1 MLQNKCI
8 MKTPET
14 KPSEIETRADFSY
27 IRYAQCWEDTEVL
40 LGALDIKPADTC
52 LSIASAGD
60 NSLAMLAAGPKKV
73 TAIDLNPAQL
83 ALAELKLRAIE
94 HLDRASVLELLGYS
108 KSNRRTDL
116 YLSLLPYLT
125 PDTVRYFN
133 LNKALI
139 EKGLA
144 GSGKFERYFA
154 IFRNAILPLLHSR
167 CSVESL
173 VTPKTFAERE
183 EFFEKTWNNLR
194 FRLAIKLFF
203 SNAVIGFLGRDPSFF
218 KYVDRSLPEFLS
230 ESIYKALV
238 IQDPAQNPY
247 LHWILFGEYR
257 GEILPF
263 FLRAENFEKIKANAN
278 RLELK
283 KASLEEFLEGV
294 EPGTIDCFNLS
305 DVFEYV
311 SEDSYRK
318 TLDIINDRAGAGAR
332 LAYWNMLAPRTSNS
346 KSIKRDQE
354 ASSNLYAQDKTFFYT
369 SFNREIKVSS
379 C

>member
-1 MLQNKCI
+1 
-8 MKTPET
+8 MKKQET
-14 KPSEIETRADFSY
+14 KPCEIETRADFSY

-40 LGALDIKPADTC
+40 LDAIDIKPGDYC

-60 NSLAMLAAGPKKV
+60 NSLAMLVAGPRKV

-83 ALAELKLRAIE
+83 ALSELKLRAIE
-94 HLDRASVLELLGYS
+94 HLDRASTMELLGYS
-108 KSNRRTDL
+108 PSSRRVEL
-116 YLSLLPYLT
+116 YLHLVPYLT

-133 LNKALI
+133 LNNSLI

-167 CSVESL
+167 RSIESL
-173 VTPKTFAERE
+173 VSPKTRGERE

-203 SNAVIGFLGRDPSFF
+203 SNAVIGLLGRDPSFF
-218 KYVDRSLPEFLS
+218 KYVERSLPEFLC

-238 IQDPAQNPY
+238 IQDPSKNPY

-263 FLRAENFEKIKANAN
+263 FLRAENFENIKANAD
-278 RLELK
+278 RLEFK

-294 EPGTIDCFNLS
+294 EPDSIDCFNLS

-311 SEDSYRK
+311 SEDSYRN
-318 TLDIINDRAGAGAR
+318 TLDIINDRARAGAR
-332 LAYWNMLAPRTSNS
+332 LAYWNMLAPRSSNAP
-346 KSIKRDQE
+346 SITRDQE
-354 ASSNLYAQDKTFFYT
+354 ASSDLYARDQTFFYT
-369 SFNREIKVSS
+369 RFNREIKASS

>member
-1 MLQNKCI
+1 MNK
-8 MKTPET
+8 PET

-40 LGALDIKPADTC
+40 LAALDIKPADTC

-83 ALAELKLRAIE
+83 ALAELKQKAIE
-94 HLDRASVLELLGYS
+94 HLDRASVMELLGYS
-108 KSNRRTDL
+108 QSNRRTEL
-116 YLSLLPYLT
+116 YLYLLPFLT
-125 PDTVRYFN
+125 PDTMHYFN
-133 LNKALI
+133 SNNYLI
-139 EKGLA
+139 EEGLA

-154 IFRNAILPLLHSR
+154 IFRNFILPLLHSPR
-167 CSVESL
+167 SVESL
-173 VTPKTFAERE
+173 VTPKTFVERE
-183 EFFEKTWNNLR
+183 QFFTRTWNNLR

-203 SNAVIGFLGRDPSFF
+203 SNAVIGLLGRDPSFF

-238 IQDPAQNPY
+238 IQDPSQNPY

-257 GEILPF
+257 AEILPF
-263 FLRAENFEKIKANAN
+263 FLRVENFDKIKANIN

-294 EPGTIDCFNLS
+294 DPDSIDCFNLS

-311 SEDSYRK
+311 SEESYRN
-318 TLDIINDRAGAGAR
+318 TLEIIDDRAKAGAR

-346 KSIKRDQE
+346 KSIKRDLE
-354 ASSNLYAQDKTFFYT
+354 ASSHLYAQDQTFFYT
-369 SFNREIKVSS
+369 RFNREVKASS

>member
-1 MLQNKCI
+1 

-40 LGALDIKPADTC
+40 LGALDIKPGDTC

-94 HLDRASVLELLGYS
+94 HLDRASNMELLGYS
-108 KSNRRTDL
+108 RSNRRTEF
-116 YLSLLPYLT
+116 YNYLLPYLT

-139 EKGLA
+139 ERGLA

-154 IFRNAILPLLHSR
+154 IFRNAILPLLHSH

-203 SNAVIGFLGRDPSFF
+203 SNAVIGLLGRDPSFF

-263 FLRAENFEKIKANAN
+263 FLRAENFEKIKANAD

-311 SEDSYRK
+311 SEESYRN
-318 TLDIINDRAGAGAR
+318 TLEIINDRARTGAR

-346 KSIKRDQE
+346 ESIKRDQE

-369 SFNREIKVSS
+369 RFNREVKASS

>member
-1 MLQNKCI
+1 
-8 MKTPET
+8 MKKQET

-40 LGALDIKPADTC
+40 LEALDIKPADTC

-60 NSLAMLAAGPKKV
+60 NSLAMLSAGPEKV

-94 HLDRASVLELLGYS
+94 HLDRASTMELLGYS
-108 KSNRRTDL
+108 RSNRRTDL

-125 PDTVRYFN
+125 PDTVRFFN

-167 CSVESL
+167 RSVESL
-173 VTPKTFAERE
+173 VSPKTYVKRK
-183 EFFEKTWNNLR
+183 EFFKKTWNNLR

-257 GEILPF
+257 GEILPY
-263 FLRAENFEKIKANAN
+263 FLRDENFEKIKANAH
-278 RLELK
+278 RLEFK

-294 EPGTIDCFNLS
+294 DPDSIDCFNLS

-311 SEDSYRK
+311 SEDSYRN
-318 TLDIINDRAGAGAR
+318 TLDIINDRARAGAR
-332 LAYWNMLAPRTSNS
+332 LAYWNMLAPRSSNAP
-346 KSIKRDQE
+346 SITRDQE
-354 ASSNLYAQDKTFFYT
+354 ASSDLYARDQTFFYT
-369 SFNREIKVSS
+369 RFNREIKASS

>member
-1 MLQNKCI
+1 MNK
-8 MKTPET
+8 PET

-40 LGALDIKPADTC
+40 LAALDIKPGDSC

-60 NSLAMLAAGPKKV
+60 NSLAMLATGPGKV

-83 ALAELKLRAIE
+83 ALAELKQKSIE
-94 HLDRASVLELLGYS
+94 HLDRASVMELLGYNPS
-108 KSNRRTDL
+108 IRRVELYKSL
-116 YLSLLPYLT
+116 APYLT
-125 PDTVRYFN
+125 PDTMSYFDAN
-133 LNKALI
+133 IVLI
-139 EKGLA
+139 QKGLA

-154 IFRNAILPLLHSR
+154 IFRNYILPLLHSR
-167 CSVESL
+167 RTIERL
-173 VTPKTFAERE
+173 VTAKTLVERE
-183 EFFEKTWNNLR
+183 EFFDKTWNNYR

-203 SNAVIGFLGRDPSFF
+203 SNKVIGLLGRDPSFF
-218 KYVDRSLPEFLS
+218 KYVDRSLPEFLT

-238 IQDPAQNPY
+238 IQDPSKNPY

-257 GEILPF
+257 GECLPF
-263 FLRAENFEKIKANAN
+263 FLKAENFYRIKANIN

-294 EPGTIDCFNLS
+294 EPGSIDCFNLS

-311 SEDSYRK
+311 SEDSYRT
-318 TLDIINDRAGAGAR
+318 TLAKIDDRAKAGAR
-332 LAYWNMLAPRTSNS
+332 LAYWNMLAPRMSNAP
-346 KSIKRDQE
+346 SIKRDQE
-354 ASSNLYAQDKTFFYT
+354 TSNHLYAQDQTFFYT
-369 SFNREIKVSS
+369 RFNREVKASS